1 MAKSGSNKHTQP
13 GSPEKQARRRDEK
26 ARRAARKRYRRF
38 AIVGLVVLLIVLGVG
53 ATIAAI
59 ERSEDRVH
67 DLTAVGQGV
76 PAVVQVHDITCPV
89 CSELRANI
97 ERIEDD
103 FSDDQLVIRVADIHT
118 DVGERFAARYT
129 TQRRVTLLFLDGD
142 GEITDIQTGLQ
153 TAAQLKRAF
162 EAHAAAYP

>member
-1 MAKSGSNKHTQP
+1 MAKSRSKKHTQP
-13 GSPEKQARRRDEK
+13 GSPENQAKQRDDK
-26 ARRAARKRYRRF
+26 ARRAARRRHKQF
-38 AIVGLVVLLIVLGVG
+38 AVVGAVVVLVALGAG
-53 ATIAAI
+53 ATLVAV
-59 ERSEDRVH
+59 ERGEERVR

-76 PAVVQVHDITCPV
+76 PAVVQVHDTACPV

-103 FSDDQLVIRVADIHT
+103 FPEDQLVIRIADIHT
-118 DVGERFAARYT
+118 DAGERFARRYT

-153 TAAQLKRAF
+153 TAAQLKDAF
-162 EAHAAAYP
+162 ESHAAAHR

>member
-1 MAKSGSNKHTQP
+1 MAKSSSKKHTQP
-13 GSPEKQARRRDEK
+13 GSPENQAKRRDEK
-26 ARRAARKRYRRF
+26 ARHAARRRHKRI
-38 AIVGLVVLLIVLGVG
+38 AVIGAVVVLIALGLG
-53 ATIAAI
+53 ATIAAV

-76 PAVVQVHDITCPV
+76 PAVVQVHDTTCPV

-118 DVGERFAARYT
+118 DAGERFARRYT
-129 TQRRVTLLFLDGD
+129 TQRRVTLLFLDGE

-153 TAAQLKRAF
+153 TAAQLKDSF
-162 EAHAAAYP
+162 ESHAAAPE